1 MTAAPK
7 VVRLSPSTIH
17 TGRGD
22 ACHPTATRLS
32 PSTRVAIRVKASSVA
47 ITALAALAASL
58 GATACGAASEPA
70 GSFSKIGPSLKYR
83 VEGGI
88 GGLKPSLLVLGRAR
102 AMLRL
107 GGCSLGFGL
116 QRRLWSRLR
125 AALRRAD
132 LRSISGDYPPPSG
145 TADVVTYVVSSAGNE
160 VRIAL
165 DPRYE
170 KVQAQIEPLL
180 AALGQVVAR
189 GERRLPARCSSNRV
203 DDKGSVGGA
212 L

>member
-22 ACHPTATRLS
+22 ACQPTATRLS

-47 ITALAALAASL
+47 IAVLAVLATSL
-58 GATACGAASEPA
+58 GASACGAASEPA

-83 VEGGI
+83 EEGGI
-88 GGLKPSLLVLGRAR
+88 GGPKPSLLVSKRAR
-102 AMLRL
+102 AMLQL
-107 GGCSLGFGL
+107 GGCSIGFGL

-125 AALRRAD
+125 AALRQAD
-132 LRSISGDYPPPSG
+132 LPSISGDYPPPSG
-145 TADVVTYVVSSAGNE
+145 TADVMTYVVSSAGNE
-160 VRIAL
+160 VRIAP
-165 DPRYE
+165 DPQYE
-170 KVQAQIEPLL
+170 KVLAQIEPLL

-203 DDKGSVGGA
+203 GDKGSVGVA